1 MVTELERNVDV
12 VGNALFQI
20 RDMFEDPSEVAFDD
34 VRESMEKLEAIFNA
48 KALIDAAFAHICER
62 DEAGRRVGAKHP
74 NAYLKQCLGLSP
86 KEAYDRLARGKDLF
100 AEPPAP
106 GTGEHESDADGHT
119 AEDESDSQSAAEREA
134 AERERAER
142 ERLAREEQER
152 ARQQARENQKTARGQ
167 ASRVSSEKQAA
178 IRQELDNLLDAAQG
192 ERQRLLADAMRE
204 ALTRDVAD
212 LRATVRRWV
221 NEENRKH
228 RQPDNPNAGMEKR
241 GVFVSQRKADGT
253 FDIRITGV
261 AGDTAL
267 IKALLDKGGAPN
279 SNLPEGVEDY
289 RSPAQRRYDQLM
301 QIFKHY
307 DSCKQQR
314 ETNGCASVVVSV
326 TLDDLADADATTRFG
341 TNTGIDLDCYDLVR
355 LGVDGTADFV
365 LTVEGATGVPLNLQR
380 STRIASIA
388 QRVVLLA
395 VDGVCAWSGCS
406 APLSEC
412 EAHHVLAWIRGGNT
426 DIANLTPLC
435 REHHRQ
441 NNDHWDHRYNKSHM
455 EYDPGEGRAG
465 LRRRGR
471 GNLEFNQSDGAR
483 HSAVRRLR
491 NHGHLENPVRPS
503 DPGTPEQPEL
513 LLVPQAQ
520 DPDPP
525 F

>member
-100 AEPPAP
+100 AEPSVAGP
-106 GTGEHESDADGHT
+106 GEHGNDIDSDQD
-119 AEDESDSQSAAEREA
+119 AAAREA
-134 AERERAER
+134 EERERSER
-142 ERLAREEQER
+142 ERLAREEQQR
-152 ARQQARENQKTARGQ
+152 ARQRARENQRKARGQ
-167 ASRVSSEKQAA
+167 AGQVSGEKQAA
-178 IRQELDNLLDAAQG
+178 IRQELDNLLEAAQG

-221 NEENRKH
+221 DEVNRKH
-228 RQPDNPNAGMEKR
+228 RRPENPNAGMEKR
-241 GVFVSQRKADGT
+241 GVFVGQRKADGT

-267 IKALLDKGGAPN
+267 MKALLDKGTAPN

-289 RSPAQRRYDQLM
+289 RSPSQRRYDQLM
-301 QIFKHY
+301 QILKHY
-307 DSCKQQR
+307 DTCKQQR
-314 ETNGCASVVVSV
+314 DAHGCASVVVSV
-326 TLDDLADADATTRFG
+326 TLDDLADADATTRFS
-341 TNTGIDLDCYDLVR
+341 TNTGIDLDCFDLVR
-355 LGVDGTADFV
+355 LGMDGTADFV
-365 LTVEGATGVPLNLQR
+365 LTVEGTTGVPLNLQR

-388 QRVVLLA
+388 QRVALLA
-395 VDGVCAWSGCS
+395 VDGVCAWAGCS
-406 APLSEC
+406 VPLSEC

-441 NNDHWDHRYNKSHM
+441 NNDHWDHRFNKSHM

-471 GNLEFNQSDGAR
+471 KDLEFNHSDGAR

-491 NHGHLENPVRPS
+491 TRGQPANPARTS
-503 DPGTPEQPEL
+503 DPGEPRKPAQPVQAEL

>member
-1 MVTELERNVDV
+1 MVTDLERNVDV
-12 VGNALFQI
+12 AGNALFQI

-106 GTGEHESDADGHT
+106 GTGEHKSDADGQST
-119 AEDESDSQSAAEREA
+119 GNDGDSAQDAAARDA
-134 AERERAER
+134 AEREREER
-142 ERLAREEQER
+142 ERLAREDQER
-152 ARQQARENQKTARGQ
+152 ARQQARKNQQKARGQ

-204 ALTRDVAD
+204 ALTRDVVD

-228 RQPDNPNAGMEKR
+228 RQPHNPNAGMEKR
-241 GVFVSQRKADGT
+241 GVFVGQRKADGT

-267 IKALLDKGGAPN
+267 IKALLDKGAAPN

-289 RSPAQRRYDQLM
+289 RSPSQRRYDQLM

-314 ETNGCASVVVSV
+314 EANGCASVVVSV
-326 TLDDLADADATTRFG
+326 TLDDLADADATMRFS
-341 TNTGIDLDCYDLVR
+341 TNTGIDLDCFDLVR
-355 LGVDGTADFV
+355 LGMDGTADFV

-455 EYDPGEGRAG
+455 EYEPGEGRAG

-491 NHGHLENPVRPS
+491 TRGRPENHGQPR
-503 DPGTPEQPEL
+503 DPGQSEFQ
-513 LLVPQAQ
+513 LVLQGQ